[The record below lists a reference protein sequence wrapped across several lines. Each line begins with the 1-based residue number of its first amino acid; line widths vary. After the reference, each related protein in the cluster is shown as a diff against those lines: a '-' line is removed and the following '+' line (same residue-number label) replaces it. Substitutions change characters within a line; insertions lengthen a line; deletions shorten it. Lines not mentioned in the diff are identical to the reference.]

1 MKVIGVCTQVDK
13 DFYIQG
19 KDDTG
24 KKDEKY
30 YFTKAT
36 TKGNCP
42 LLSIGASHLATGVFM
57 SALSMYAITM
67 WLDNN
72 KIIFISLIKFINF

>member
-1 MKVIGVCTQVDK
+1 MCTQVDK

-36 TKGNCP
+36 SKGNCP
-42 LLSIGASHLATGVFM
+42 LLSIGASHLASGVFM

-72 KIIFISLIKFINF
+72 KIIFYKSNKIYLFF